1 MIAVIVGYKLKT
13 GADIQPIFMEL
24 RSHAI
29 TYHGFV
35 QALNV
40 ITTRD
45 KTIAAIIYSWEKIE
59 DWHEW
64 ENSIIRQKILNKADN
79 LLLEQPRTT
88 VYRVMPTTAW
98 SYNITDD

>member
-1 MIAVIVGYKLKT
+1 MVLVIVGYKLKS
-13 GADIQPIFMEL
+13 GANIQPVFMEL

-40 ITTRD
+40 ISTKD

-64 ENSIIRQKILNKADN
+64 ENSSIRKSVLHKVDD
-79 LLLEQPRTT
+79 LLLEQPRVT
-88 VYRVMPTTAW
+88 VYKVMPTTAW
-98 SYNITDD
+98 A